1 MFGQFWSQP
10 QTFIPIKI
18 QGVDNDAGEQQ
29 AQASDAG
36 EQQQAA
42 HSGAVD
48 HQLTVSDA
56 GEQ

>member
-1 MFGQFWSQP
+1 MFWQFWSQP
-10 QTFIPIKI
+10 QTFISIKI
-18 QGVDNDAGEQQ
+18 QGVDN
-29 AQASDAG
+29 DAG

-56 GEQ
+56 NEQ

>member
-1 MFGQFWSQP
+1 MLWQFSSQP
-10 QTFIPIKI
+10 QTFISIKI
-18 QGVDNDAGEQQ
+18 QGVDNDADEQQ
-29 AQASDAG
+29 AEASDAG

-56 GEQ
+56 DEQ

>member
-10 QTFIPIKI
+10 ETFISIKI

-29 AQASDAG
+29 AQASDAD

>member
-48 HQLTVSDA
+48 H
-56 GEQ
+56 